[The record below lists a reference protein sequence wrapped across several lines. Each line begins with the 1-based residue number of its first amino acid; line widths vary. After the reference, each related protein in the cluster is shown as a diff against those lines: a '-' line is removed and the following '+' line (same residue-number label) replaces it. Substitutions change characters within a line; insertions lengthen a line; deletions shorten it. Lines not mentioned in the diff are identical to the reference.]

1 MSTMRDGWLDGHL
14 LACPRVCAWTG
25 IAQPTRDGAPGETES
40 GSSEHQPRLVKSR
53 RQQSLQPRSPQGNR
67 VSSRAKSCCPDPP
80 SLTRKLSEGRG
91 MVLTCK
97 SAPPKL
103 GGTLARLT
111 PSGEPL
117 SSIGG
122 TVVA

>member
-25 IAQPTRDGAPGETES
+25 IARPTRMVHLEKLSLAAVNTNPDWSSLG
-40 GSSEHQPRLVKSR
+40 GSRVY
-53 RQQSLQPRSPQGNR
+53 SPDLHKVIGSVQELT
-67 VSSRAKSCCPDPP
+67 VSS

-111 PSGEPL
+111 LSGEPP